1 MLVGS
6 YEQIIRGGPRKPARE
21 SGSFFAHMASNNVSS
36 TNDGAPRC
44 YFAVYADPALPGHVS
59 VEGGRFGNRGMPT
72 NMRPGDMVL
81 LYCTGTYPQRERTV
95 AGIGFVTQVDHA
107 IRDFWYDFMPFQQ
120 AVPLEFLRFAV
131 TDDDK
136 AKLANIRFDWL
147 FQISRESFRA
157 VAEAAK
163 LAPSPSGSRPSPE

>member
-1 MLVGS
+1 
-6 YEQIIRGGPRKPARE
+6 
-21 SGSFFAHMASNNVSS
+21 MASNNVSS

-59 VEGGRFGNRGMPT
+59 VEGGRFGNRGMPA

-95 AGIGFVTQVDHA
+95 AGIGFVTQVDHE
-107 IRDFWYDFMPFQQ
+107 IRDFGYDFMPFKQ

-163 LAPSPSGSRPSPE
+163 LAPSPSGSRPSPG